1 MNYIHTKKYLAGLS
15 LLALVF
21 LVLPRITFAETGLIE
36 GSVQYLLWIFVVN
49 VFGMLVTFGAMLLN
63 AGIDYFV
70 IGFGDIFNSSGMG
83 VAVNET
89 WVTIRD
95 FINLFFIFGLVYIGI
110 RMILDSDNSNTRR
123 WLVNLIMAAL
133 LVNFSLF
140 ATKFVVD
147 FSNKLATEIADAG
160 LGAEKDPTTG
170 VYTSNVGGELMNR
183 MGITSALGGQ
193 PKDSGWGY
201 IFGTAILFMVS
212 AFVFAAGGIM
222 LIIRFAV
229 ICLYLVLSPVMFAS
243 WVLPGLSDTMNRYW
257 KDFIKRCF
265 FAPIYFVFI
274 YFAFQVIGGLQISL
288 KGNGTGANATN
299 LANPNWAGTFNA
311 DPAASAQNATL
322 GTLPFF
328 VLICVF
334 MIASLVAANK
344 LGAEGSGKAL
354 SLGKK
359 LNNKIQS
366 GVKRGAGAAT
376 IGVAASAGRNTVGRL
391 ANNYAQSDKGK
402 QRAANS
408 YLGKLRYQ
416 ASKKIGDSSFDARR
430 VAGLGNELGI
440 GEGQKGG
447 FKTNLDNK
455 AKADR
460 AFAKELGDVDTK
472 TPEGQARVAERT
484 AALKAEAK
492 QKEREAIITQEE
504 FAEDRNQSEQTL
516 TAAIAALTTEIQNK
530 EKALEED
537 TSKDV
542 LTDAEKKQRAEAIE
556 EQKLRLGAKQSNLDT
571 VKVKDEFLRQRNT
584 YNRTANDSSATEQQK
599 AAARNEF
606 QKSEAAYSKAYAD
619 RDKSLK
625 DLQKEAETEGKEANG
640 RAEAEIKYSR
650 QIAYMGQLEQ
660 SSQNWGRRTSIGG
673 SAAGAGALAAVVAGV
688 ATGGIYTVA
697 AGAGAAAKS
706 AQAAN
711 SLKELQ
717 KEYGID
723 GTKKMKKDK
732 RIEQLKDEAAA
743 KKDIEDATEDSKSDD
758 AKK

>member
-1 MNYIHTKKYLAGLS
+1 MHSRHTKKYLRYLP

-21 LVLPRITFAETGLIE
+21 LVLPNITFAETGLIE
-36 GSVQYLLWIFVVN
+36 GSVQWLLWIFVVN
-49 VFGMLVTFGAMLLN
+49 VFGMLVSFGAMLLN

-147 FSNKLATEIADAG
+147 FSNKLATEVADAG

-212 AFVFAAGGIM
+212 AFVFAAGGIL

-243 WVLPGLSDTMNRYW
+243 WVLPGLSDTMSRYW

-288 KGNGTGANATN
+288 KGNGTGASGTN

-311 DPAASAQNATL
+311 DPAAAAQSATL

-328 VLICVF
+328 VLICIF
-334 MIASLVAANK
+334 MILSLVAANK
-344 LGAEGSGKAL
+344 LGAEGAGKAI
-354 SLGKK
+354 SIGKK
-359 LNNKIQS
+359 LSNKVQS
-366 GVKRGAGAAT
+366 GAKRGAGAAT
-376 IGVAASAGRNTVGRL
+376 FGLAAKGGQATAGALANAASNNRRFQNFA
-391 ANNYAQSDKGK
+391 ANNKLG
-402 QRAANS
+402 RAA
-408 YLGKLRYQ
+408 LAGTRKV
-416 ASKKIGDSSFDARR
+416 ADASFDARR
-430 VAGLGNELGI
+430 VGGLGKELGI

-447 FKTNLDNK
+447 FVSAVKAREKKDEEFMKSLADANMEDPKNK
-455 AKADR
+455 AKAMAREDNIKAKASEDEKVANHGLSDLKEMEIKTEQQIVSDLQNLAQQINDKNR
-460 AFAKELGDVDTK
+460 VIEDARKNKTLTPKELAEQERQLGVIQQHY
-472 TPEGQARVAERT
+472 GQKNISASRI
-484 AALKAEAK
+484 L
-492 QKEREAIITQEE
+492 
-504 FAEDRNQSEQTL
+504 
-516 TAAIAALTTEIQNK
+516 
-530 EKALEED
+530 
-537 TSKDV
+537 SKR
-542 LTDAEKKQRAEAIE
+542 DAEKSITTLKSKHDATADPKARAQIWQEVE
-556 EQKLRLGAKQSNLDT
+556 KLED
-571 VKVKDEFLRQRNT
+571 VK
-584 YNRTANDSSATEQQK
+584 
-599 AAARNEF
+599 
-606 QKSEAAYSKAYAD
+606 
-619 RDKSLK
+619 
-625 DLQKEAETEGKEANG
+625 
-640 RAEAEIKYSR
+640 
-650 QIAYMGQLEQ
+650 GQLEIELSAQ
-660 SSQNWGRRTSIGG
+660 KIALEDKLKSASEITKEGSELASQIAFAEVKFENKIAFMKNVEKSSQRSFTPLEKASLANLQKKF
-673 SAAGAGALAAVVAGV
+673 GADARSMSKKDTEAKKSKKLREALADDEI
-688 ATGGIYTVA
+688 TGGGKT
-697 AGAGAAAKS
+697 S
-706 AQAAN
+706 DE
-711 SLKELQ
+711 S
-717 KEYGID
+717 
-723 GTKKMKKDK
+723 KK
-732 RIEQLKDEAAA
+732 
-743 KKDIEDATEDSKSDD
+743 
-758 AKK
+758 